1 MMMMT
6 KPPVNLLYLAL
17 SHSGVNDV
25 AITSSV
31 PQSMID
37 KAVDQLRTRLRAC
50 ANWRLKAIILNICY
64 RSLLNSVVIQ
74 SAFFKAT
81 HRFQRKTTYFA
92 AIRSSNFD
100 ATDRL
105 GIGLYDRTSA
115 VSVFSRLLYEQSN
128 V

>member
-74 SAFFKAT
+74 SAFFQS
-81 HRFQRKTTYFA
+81 HSQISEEDNILCCNSFEQLRRDRQ
-92 AIRSSNFD
+92 IRYRSVRSDVGGVRIFS
-100 ATDRL
+100 TSL
-105 GIGLYDRTSA
+105 RT
-115 VSVFSRLLYEQSN
+115 E
-128 V
+128 